1 VVQFTNNYG
10 IEAVWRD
17 EMTNI
22 KEIGYTAKTDSEGFL
37 INESRWEKV
46 NKKYRPAIDQIV
58 ESLKA
63 SFPTEIHSIY
73 LRGSLPRGLGIEGV
87 SDIDLLVVVSDFPE
101 KTFSHDLI
109 SQIEIEILQH
119 YPFVSGIEV
128 GFYKLKEIIDPRRFG
143 IIPFMIKT
151 YSIPLYGE
159 NLQEKLPR
167 YKADAKLANEHIFNL
182 ESQIGMAVE
191 DLEGNEDTE
200 DIKDCCTWIMK
211 IIIRCGMALVIE
223 KEQTYTR
230 DLYPAY
236 DLFSKHYPEQ
246 KKEMEKALL
255 LAINPSEEPAEI
267 TSFLKSGFGT
277 WIMEEADK
285 WMKEHNPTGM
295 KHLPL

>member
-1 VVQFTNNYG
+1 
-10 IEAVWRD
+10 
-17 EMTNI
+17 MTNI

-87 SDIDLLVVVSDFPE
+87 SDIDMLIVTHDTPE
-101 KTFSHDLI
+101 KTFIHQRIGHLEDK
-109 SQIEIEILQH
+109 ILQD
-119 YPFVSGIEV
+119 YPFVYGIEA
-128 GFYKLKEIIDPRRFG
+128 GFYTLTDVTGLRRFG

-151 YSIPLYGE
+151 YSIPLCGE
-159 NLQEKLPR
+159 NLQEKLPK
-167 YKADAKLANEHIFNL
+167 YKADEKLANEHIVNL
-182 ESQIGMAVE
+182 ESQIGVAVS

-236 DLFSKHYPEQ
+236 ELFSKHYPKQ
-246 KKEMEKALL
+246 KKEMKETLL
-255 LAINPSEEPAEI
+255 LAINPSEKPAEV
-267 TSFLKSGFGT
+267 TSFLKSGFGKWMT
-277 WIMEEADK
+277 EEADR
-285 WMKEHNPTGM
+285 WLNEHNPSKE